1 MALHFNPSKRW
12 FKVDKK
18 RKKAP
23 LLTLF
28 ILNKKRYTAKEFS
41 YLFRQCL
48 KSYYEWKDY
57 LGVSMLRKP
66 FSIGPVLILT
76 LSIFLLAPSLVSSSH
91 LGIGGEQTNS
101 NDGSTINDVAKE
113 GCLCHNGAANNAI
126 QIILVDVPY
135 SWIAGE
141 AYEMTLQIIGGPQAA
156 SPYTAG
162 FSMRVSAG
170 ELSGENVQNWED
182 ELTTLTHTGDSA
194 GVSDRAWT
202 LTWVAPATGN
212 GAVNFW
218 ITGNS
223 VNGDQGPGD
232 DDKWNQLLFSMQE
245 GNDATTALGK
255 RTLFAGDGN
264 VSPPVPEEGGVD
276 LEHMGAEFRAHILG
290 LLGFG
295 AVLAVVL
302 FSGLMLR
309 YSFSTSYRG
318 RSNLLRLRY
327 KIRRR
332 GDQ

>member
-1 MALHFNPSKRW
+1 
-12 FKVDKK
+12 
-18 RKKAP
+18 
-23 LLTLF
+23 
-28 ILNKKRYTAKEFS
+28 
-41 YLFRQCL
+41 
-48 KSYYEWKDY
+48 
-57 LGVSMLRKP
+57 MLRKP
-66 FSIGPVLILT
+66 FSIRVVLIMT
-76 LSIFLLAPSLVSSSH
+76 LSIFLLAPSIVSSSH

-101 NDGSTINDVAKE
+101 QDGSTINDVAKE
-113 GCLCHNGAANNAI
+113 GCLCHNAVADNTV
-126 QIILVDVPY
+126 QIILDEVPY

-141 AYEMTLQIIGGPQAA
+141 PYEMTLQIIGGPPAA

-170 ELSGENVQNWED
+170 ELSGDTSQNWEND
-182 ELTTLTHTGDSA
+182 VMTLTHTGDSA
-194 GVSDRAWT
+194 GVSDRAWV
-202 LTWVAPATGN
+202 LTWVAPATET

-218 ITGNS
+218 ITGNA

-264 VSPPVPEEGGVD
+264 VSPPEPEETGVD
-276 LEHMGAEFRAHILG
+276 LKHMGAEFRAHVLG

-295 AVLAVVL
+295 AVLAVIL
-302 FSGLMLR
+302 FAGLMLR
-309 YSFSTSYRG
+309 YSFSTSYKG
-318 RSNLLRLRY
+318 RSNQLRLRY

>member
-1 MALHFNPSKRW
+1 
-12 FKVDKK
+12 
-18 RKKAP
+18 
-23 LLTLF
+23 
-28 ILNKKRYTAKEFS
+28 
-41 YLFRQCL
+41 
-48 KSYYEWKDY
+48 
-57 LGVSMLRKP
+57 MLRKP